1 MTECCQEE
9 TMDIGFIGL
18 GNMGA
23 HMARRLLEAGHKV
36 VVYDTRQEAI
46 GNLAALGAIAARS
59 PAEVADAA
67 ETVMAS
73 LPTPDVLLNVATGP
87 SGVIEGKRVR
97 RFVDLSTT
105 GAVMAQRI
113 FETLRARNIVQIDS
127 PVSGGVRGAEQGT
140 LAVMVSGP
148 RADIAELE
156 PALKVIGKI
165 FILGERP
172 GLGQTMKLV
181 NNVLSAAA
189 MASTAEAMVTG
200 VKAGLDPRQ
209 MLEVIN
215 AGTGRNTATEDKFT
229 KAILPGTFDLGFAA
243 GLMLKDV
250 KLFLAE
256 RASLGVPTDVIESVA
271 RLFQATCDECG
282 ADADISAVVLP
293 VEKRAGVKVRTS

>member
-113 FETLRARNIVQIDS
+113 FETLRAQH
-127 PVSGGVRGAEQGT
+127 
-140 LAVMVSGP
+140 
-148 RADIAELE
+148 RADRQ
-156 PALKVIGKI
+156 P
-165 FILGERP
+165 GER
-172 GLGQTMKLV
+172 
-181 NNVLSAAA
+181 
-189 MASTAEAMVTG
+189 
-200 VKAGLDPRQ
+200 R
-209 MLEVIN
+209 
-215 AGTGRNTATEDKFT
+215 
-229 KAILPGTFDLGFAA
+229 
-243 GLMLKDV
+243 
-250 KLFLAE
+250 
-256 RASLGVPTDVIESVA
+256 RA
-271 RLFQATCDECG
+271 RCG
-282 ADADISAVVLP
+282 ARYARRDGL
-293 VEKRAGVKVRTS
+293 RAARRHR